1 MARRLFLHSSQLALR
16 VCADQHR
23 FMTPSCMHVLA
34 YRTYMDFLR
43 KVAAGRRMTVEEV
56 RKVAKGRVWTGQD
69 AHERGLV
76 DVLGGIRDAVGIAKR
91 EAGLSEV

>member
-1 MARRLFLHSSQLALR
+1 
-16 VCADQHR
+16 
-23 FMTPSCMHVLA
+23 
-34 YRTYMDFLR
+34 MDFLR
-43 KVAAGRRMTVEEV
+43 KVAAGRGMTVEEV

-76 DVLGGIRDAVGIAKR
+76 DVLGGIRDAVGIAKQ